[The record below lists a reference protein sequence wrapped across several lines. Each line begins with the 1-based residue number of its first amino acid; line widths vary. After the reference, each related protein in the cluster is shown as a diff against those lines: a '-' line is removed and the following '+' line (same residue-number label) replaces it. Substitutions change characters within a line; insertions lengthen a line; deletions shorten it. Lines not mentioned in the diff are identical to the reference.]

1 MVSEMREK
9 NEKIITL
16 WLRKTTNISGGK
28 TRSLET
34 WVVEPAWEGKA
45 LFLGKVRS
53 GMDTMWPLRLCRW
66 ERHCDPE

>member
-45 LFLGKVRS
+45 LSF
-53 GMDTMWPLRLCRW
+53 
-66 ERHCDPE
+66 